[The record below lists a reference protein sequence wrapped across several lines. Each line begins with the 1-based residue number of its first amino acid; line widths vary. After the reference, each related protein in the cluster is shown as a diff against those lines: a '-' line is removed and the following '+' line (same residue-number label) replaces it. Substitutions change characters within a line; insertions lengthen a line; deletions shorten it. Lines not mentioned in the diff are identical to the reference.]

1 MKMSAATKDRG
12 AIGCSLAM
20 LLCLQLAMSVS
31 LWAQVSVMDRT
42 VDSLLFL
49 MTLEEKCGQLNQ
61 IVAQWKDDVS
71 YLSEENKEM
80 IRRGKI
86 GSLLGA
92 GGASAIREMQRV
104 AVEESRLHIP
114 LIVGIDIIHGARTIF
129 PVPLGEA
136 STWDPALVEK
146 SARVAAFEAS
156 AQGIQW
162 TFAPMVD
169 IARDPRW
176 GRIVEGS
183 GEDPYLGSVMASA
196 RVRGFQGKNLSDSTS
211 IMACAKHF
219 AAYGGAEAGRDY
231 NVADISERTLREVYL
246 PPFKA
251 AVDAGVGSFMS
262 SFNEIAGVPSSGSK
276 FLMTD
281 VLRHEWGFKGFVVS
295 DWTAVAELI
304 PHGVA
309 ATRADAG
316 SLAINAG
323 VDMDMMSSI
332 YLEELPDLAR
342 KGIVGEDVLNEAVR
356 RVLNAKYKLGL
367 FRDPYRGISPE
378 REKRS
383 ILTPENLKTAL
394 EVARKSIVLLKN
406 DNSLLP
412 LSKGLKT
419 IAVIGPLADD
429 RIDPLGPWDAGGRAE
444 EVVAV
449 LEGIRRKVPAKMKV
463 LYAKGCEIDGDSTFN
478 TDEAVIAAKQ
488 ANVAILV
495 VGESRSMSGEAAS
508 RSTLDLPGRQR
519 DLVKAIYETGTPVIL
534 VLMNGR
540 PLTIVWEAEIIPVI
554 LETWFLG
561 VQTGHAVAD
570 VLFGDVNPSGK
581 LPVTFP
587 RSVGQIPIYYNHKST
602 GRPFIDADKYTSKY
616 LDIANT
622 PLYPFGYGLS
632 YTSFSYAD
640 VKVSSAKVGMKDSL
654 VVSTQ
659 VKNMGEREG
668 DEVVQLYVQDVVGS
682 VTRPVKELKA
692 FQRISLNPDEKKN
705 VQFTI
710 HTDQLAFY
718 GLDMKRV
725 VEPGMFNVYVG
736 GNSVEVLG
744 AQFEV
749 VAK

>member
-1 MKMSAATKDRG
+1 MSAATKDRG